1 MKKLSLVALG
11 LIMMVMFSV
20 SASAQGTAA
29 APLKVGLIDT
39 GAFADEKEG
48 IKRYYNALIALEK
61 EVTPKRQELVTLQT
75 RIQTIAQDI
84 QKLQNPPAG
93 VPQNQADVANQIR
106 AKQEEGSRLQRE
118 LEFKNKE
125 FEAFVDKR
133 SGEVLGPLNQDIGR
147 AISDYGKQKGF
158 AMIFD
163 IDKLAQSGVIL
174 AADPTA
180 NITTDFI
187 TFYNA
192 RPAAAAT
199 ASNQR

>member
-11 LIMMVMFSV
+11 LIMMVMFSA
-20 SASAQGTAA
+20 SASAQAATA
-29 APLKVGLIDT
+29 PVKVGLIDT

-48 IKRYYNALIALEK
+48 IKRYYNELVALEK

-75 RIQTIAQDI
+75 RIQTIAEDI
-84 QKLQNPPAG
+84 RKLQNPPAG
-93 VPQNQADVANQIR
+93 VPQDPNTVATQIR
-106 AKQEEGSRLQRE
+106 AKQEEGSRLNRE

-125 FEAFVDKR
+125 FEAFVEKR
-133 SGEVLGPLNQDIGR
+133 SNEVLGPLNQDIGR
-147 AISDYGKQKGF
+147 AITDYAKQKGY

-163 IDKLAQSGVIL
+163 LERLAQSNVIL
-174 AADPTA
+174 AADPA
-180 NITTDFI
+180 SNITADFI

-192 RPAAAAT
+192 RPASAAT

>member
-11 LIMMVMFSV
+11 LIMMVMFSA
-20 SASAQGTAA
+20 SASAQAA
-29 APLKVGLIDT
+29 TAPLKVGLIDT

-48 IKRYYNALIALEK
+48 IKRYYNALVALEK

-75 RIQTIAQDI
+75 RIQTIAEDI
-84 QKLQNPPAG
+84 RKLQNPPAG
-93 VPQNQADVANQIR
+93 VPQDPNNVANQIR

-125 FEAFVDKR
+125 FEAFVEKR

-163 IDKLAQSGVIL
+163 LDKLAQSGVIL
-174 AADPTA
+174 AMEPSA
-180 NITTDFI
+180 NITADFI

-192 RPAAAAT
+192 RPATAAT
-199 ASNQR
+199 ASNPR